1 MKFYT
6 DTKTANE
13 WIDVVVSISQ
23 LGVAKF
29 GRPLVLANYSAAVP
43 TLHTLAEVEA
53 ALTNVENT
61 VADLSGH
68 AGDYMRILCK
78 AQRAVLS
85 ILKGEERPY
94 ISLVRDILDLD
105 FTPIPVS
112 EADLLR
118 LQLESGLEVMGYRG
132 SLKLM
137 VEQWLAETSLTGE
150 AVIDLAKHV
159 VRSAREATLSQVVE
173 LPESEGLDSIY
184 AVRNVHYSGRSQY
197 TGNNRGWLHFNVDKQ
212 WQKDM
217 FIQVLCHEGYPGHQ
231 TFYCLWDV
239 LFQSDCWP
247 LEAAYYQLNSPINVV
262 FEGGPE
268 VAMSFIGWDKGD
280 SPEAVARRVGQI
292 LKDLNRIGMN
302 NACLYANQGQ
312 MNRLEAVEYMVN
324 HLTLRDDAERAYDF
338 MTDALARTNYAQY
351 YYGRRIVDKAF
362 TLMSG
367 SQQLRSQFFD
377 ILYRTPHS
385 TSTFVKAVAAATANS
400 FDPFAFG

>member
-1 MKFYT
+1 M
-6 DTKTANE
+6 
-13 WIDVVVSISQ
+13 
-23 LGVAKF
+23 
-29 GRPLVLANYSAAVP
+29 
-43 TLHTLAEVEA
+43 
-53 ALTNVENT
+53 
-61 VADLSGH
+61 
-68 AGDYMRILCK
+68 
-78 AQRAVLS
+78 
-85 ILKGEERPY
+85 
-94 ISLVRDILDLD
+94 
-105 FTPIPVS
+105 
-112 EADLLR
+112 
-118 LQLESGLEVMGYRG
+118 
-132 SLKLM
+132 
-137 VEQWLAETSLTGE
+137 
-150 AVIDLAKHV
+150 
-159 VRSAREATLSQVVE
+159 
-173 LPESEGLDSIY
+173 
-184 AVRNVHYSGRSQY
+184 
-197 TGNNRGWLHFNVDKQ
+197 
-212 WQKDM
+212 
-217 FIQVLCHEGYPGHQ
+217 
-231 TFYCLWDV
+231 

-247 LEAAYYQLNSPINVV
+247 LEAAYYQLNSPTNVV

-292 LKDLNRIGMN
+292 FKDLNRIGMN
-302 NACLYANQGQ
+302 NACFYANQGY